1 MKGVVIVDVVG
12 CVKEAG
18 RAGTEGGVVVGEDP
32 AFVDVEVVLGAAGA
46 GEEVLGAE
54 AEVDAAAAMV
64 PLRSHGFGGEPM
76 VQIRRLSTR
85 VDDPIR
91 FVGGRPMKFCG
102 SQRKRYTRRN
112 LDEKRSTSGTLGDI
126 LAEFCRVEL

>member
-1 MKGVVIVDVVG
+1 LYGALKGDVKGVVIVDVVG
-12 CVKEAG
+12 DVKEAG
-18 RAGTEGGVVVGEDP
+18 RAGTEGGVVVGEEP
-32 AFVDVEVVLGAAGA
+32 AFVDVEVVLGVAGA

-54 AEVDAAAAMV
+54 VEVDAAAAMV

-76 VQIRRLSTR
+76 VQIRLSTC

-91 FVGGRPMKFCG
+91 FVCRGGPMKLCG

-112 LDEKRSTSGTLGDI
+112 LDEKRGTSRT
-126 LAEFCRVEL
+126 LAE